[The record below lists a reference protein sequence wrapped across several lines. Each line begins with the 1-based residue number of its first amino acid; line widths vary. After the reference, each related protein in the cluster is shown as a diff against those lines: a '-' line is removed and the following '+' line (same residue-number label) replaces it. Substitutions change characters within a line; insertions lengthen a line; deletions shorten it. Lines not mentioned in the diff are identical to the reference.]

1 MSVPRSENGEL
12 SFFYA
17 KSRFRR
23 LSPAFRGER
32 ETVKVLVAEDD
43 VTLREEVVE
52 LLRAGG
58 HDVHAAADGNEA
70 VRRIEAEAFD
80 LALVDWNMP
89 GKTGGEV
96 LQRAREIRPRTAVI
110 VMTGYGNVD
119 TAVEAMRSGAK
130 DFLQK
135 PFDVDSLEKTIQSIR
150 EELAARRK
158 TETGEI
164 VARQRKAPAPHEL
177 DAIERKAAFL
187 HSKHGLLVASRVRA
201 GEKTVDEDLLVA
213 TLNIIQNFMRISF
226 PMLKGKR
233 LRSISQGDL
242 TLVTE
247 TGKHLFLTVVVRG
260 EDTRRLRDH
269 MRATLKDFEEQNK
282 VLLATWDG
290 QVEGPRGAETAL
302 KLLLDKPV

>member
-1 MSVPRSENGEL
+1 M
-12 SFFYA
+12 
-17 KSRFRR
+17 
-23 LSPAFRGER
+23 
-32 ETVKVLVAEDD
+32 
-43 VTLREEVVE
+43 TLREEVAE
-52 LLRAGG
+52 LLRSGG
-58 HDVHAAADGNEA
+58 HEVHSVADGNEA

-96 LQRAREIRPRTAVI
+96 LRRAREIRPRTAVI

-150 EELAARRK
+150 EELASHRK
-158 TETGEI
+158 TVTGEI
-164 VARQRKAPAPHEL
+164 AARQRKASTGRAQEGT
-177 DAIERKAAFL
+177 AMMAAFL
-187 HSKHGLLVASRVRA
+187 HSKHGLLVASKVRE
-201 GEKTVDEDLLVA
+201 GEKTGDEDLLVA

-226 PMLKGKR
+226 PMLKGKK

-247 TGKHLFLTVVVRG
+247 TGKHLFLTVVIRG
-260 EDTRRLRDH
+260 EDTRGLRAR
-269 MRATLKDFEEQNK
+269 MRATLKDFEDHNK
-282 VLLATWDG
+282 ELLAHWSG
-290 QVEGPRGAETAL
+290 AVESPRGADET
-302 KLLLDKPV
+302 LLRLLGQPV

>member
-1 MSVPRSENGEL
+1 M
-12 SFFYA
+12 
-17 KSRFRR
+17 
-23 LSPAFRGER
+23 
-32 ETVKVLVAEDD
+32 KVLVAEDD
-43 VTLREEVVE
+43 VTLREEVAE
-52 LLRAGG
+52 LLRSGG
-58 HDVHAAADGNEA
+58 HEVHVVPDGNEA
-70 VRRIEAEAFD
+70 IRRIEGEAFD

-96 LQRAREIRPRTAVI
+96 LRRAREVRPRTAVI

-135 PFDVDSLEKTIQSIR
+135 PFDVDSLENTIRSIR
-150 EELAARRK
+150 DELGSRRK
-158 TETGEI
+158 TVTGEI
-164 VARQRKAPAPHEL
+164 AARQRKTPAVRAPEETAM
-177 DAIERKAAFL
+177 KAAFL
-187 HSKHGLLVASRVRA
+187 HSKHGLLVASKVRE

-247 TGKHLFLTVVVRG
+247 TGKHLFLTVVIRG
-260 EDTRRLRDH
+260 EDTHALRDR
-269 MRATLKDFEEQNK
+269 MRATLKDFEDRNK
-282 VLLATWDG
+282 DLLARWSGTLDS
-290 QVEGPRGAETAL
+290 PRGAEEI
-302 KLLLDKPV
+302 LLRLLEQPA

>member
-1 MSVPRSENGEL
+1 M
-12 SFFYA
+12 
-17 KSRFRR
+17 
-23 LSPAFRGER
+23 GER

-43 VTLREEVVE
+43 VTLREEVTE
-52 LLRAGG
+52 LLRSGG
-58 HDVHAAADGNEA
+58 HEVHSVPDGNEA
-70 VRRIEAEAFD
+70 IRRIEEEAFD

-96 LQRAREIRPRTAVI
+96 LRRAREIRPRMAVI

-150 EELAARRK
+150 EELASHRK
-158 TETGEI
+158 TVRGETA
-164 VARQRKAPAPHEL
+164 ARQRKAATGRAQEG
-177 DAIERKAAFL
+177 AGMKAAFL
-187 HSKHGLLVASRVRA
+187 HSKHGLLVASKVRE

-226 PMLKGKR
+226 PMLKGKK

-247 TGKHLFLTVVVRG
+247 TGKHLFLTVVIRG
-260 EDTRRLRDH
+260 EDTRGLRLRMH
-269 MRATLKDFEEQNK
+269 ATLKDFEDQNK
-282 VLLATWDG
+282 DIFERWSG
-290 QVEGPRGAETAL
+290 MVESPRGAEET
-302 KLLLDKPV
+302 LLRLLEQPV

>member
-1 MSVPRSENGEL
+1 MIPRT
-12 SFFYA
+12 
-17 KSRFRR
+17 
-23 LSPAFRGER
+23 RGGR
-32 ETVKVLVAEDD
+32 DTVKVLVAEDD
-43 VTLREEVVE
+43 TTLREEVVE
-52 LLRAGG
+52 LLRADG
-58 HDVHAAADGNEA
+58 HEVHAASDGNEA

-96 LQRAREIRPRTAVI
+96 LKRAREIRPRTAVI

-135 PFDVDSLEKTIQSIR
+135 PFDVDSLERTIQSIR
-150 EELAARRK
+150 EELAARPK
-158 TETGEI
+158 TVTGEI
-164 VARQRKAPAPHEL
+164 IARQRKTPAPRHPDSTEV
-177 DAIERKAAFL
+177 KAAFL
-187 HSKHGLLVASRVRA
+187 HSKHGLLVASKVRA

-247 TGKHLFLTVVVRG
+247 TGKHLFLTVVVQG
-260 EDTRRLRDH
+260 EDNHRLREH
-269 MRATLKDFEEQNK
+269 MRGTLRDLEEQNK

-290 QVEGPRGAETAL
+290 QVEGPRGADSAL
-302 KLLLDKPV
+302 SLLLDHPA